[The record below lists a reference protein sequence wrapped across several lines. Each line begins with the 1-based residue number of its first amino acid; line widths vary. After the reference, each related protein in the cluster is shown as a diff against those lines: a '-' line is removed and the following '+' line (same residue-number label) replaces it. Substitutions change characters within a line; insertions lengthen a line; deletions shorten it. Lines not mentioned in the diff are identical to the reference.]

1 MIVHCEKGTKK
12 IMNDVEREKLKN
24 IIEESNNIVDN
35 GKGGGISAWE
45 RKDSKYAQKR

>member
-24 IIEESNNIVDN
+24 IIEESNN
-35 GKGGGISAWE
+35 KQCH
-45 RKDSKYAQKR
+45 QKHNA